1 MPAYVSRP
9 AIVLPEFE
17 VSTRDIIDDIAR
29 NHPDDPRLKVY
40 ERVIDNL
47 QVDNRYFVAPLDSP
61 IISGNA
67 EVTERVGTG
76 FGHAARMG
84 EQAARKAMA
93 QAGVEPSEIGAIV
106 TSHATTWGIPGHDV
120 VLSNALGLP
129 PQARR
134 IALTTVACAGGI
146 QALIRALQLA
156 AAEPGT
162 KVLVVVSEV
171 LSSIY
176 NHRDTT
182 IQSMIYKALFGDSA
196 GACVVSTTPPD
207 GPGIRIEDPVSA
219 NAFEMRL
226 PDTED
231 LYSGK
236 LDTSGI
242 HFDSTK
248 AGQKGAADSMPS
260 VIDWLDHKVPDWA
273 IIHPGS
279 PGIITDVAKSL
290 GLAEEHT
297 RHSRAVLAE
306 MGNLGGVSVLA
317 VLDKL
322 HSAPPAAGESGVAVA
337 FGPGFVTA
345 ALRCSWS
352 VPAGD

>member
-17 VSTRDIIDDIAR
+17 VSTREIIDDIAR

-40 ERVIDNL
+40 ERVISNL
-47 QVDNRYFVAPLDSP
+47 QVDKRYFVAPLDSP
-61 IISGNA
+61 AISGDA
-67 EVTERVGTG
+67 DITERVGTG
-76 FGHAARMG
+76 YGHAVRMG
-84 EQAARKAMA
+84 ELAARKAME
-93 QAGVEPSEIGAIV
+93 QEGVQPSEIGAIV
-106 TSHATTWGIPGHDV
+106 TSHSTTWGVPGLDV
-120 VLSNALGLP
+120 LLCNALGLP
-129 PQARR
+129 MRTRR
-134 IALTTVACAGGI
+134 IGMTTLACGGGI
-146 QALIRALQLA
+146 QALIRAVQLA

-171 LSSIY
+171 ISSVY

-182 IQSMIYKALFGDSA
+182 MQSMIYKALFGDSA
-196 GACVVSTTPPD
+196 GACVVSTTAP
-207 GPGIRIEDPVSA
+207 GTPGIRIEDPVSA
-219 NAFEMRL
+219 NTFELLL

-236 LDTSGI
+236 LDTSGL

-248 AGQKGAADSMPS
+248 AGQKGALDSMPY
-260 VIDWLDHKVPDWA
+260 VLDWLDHKVPDWA
-273 IIHPGS
+273 VIHPGS
-279 PGIITDVAKSL
+279 PSIITDVAKSL
-290 GLAEEHT
+290 GLTDEHT

-306 MGNLGGVSVLA
+306 TGNLGGISVLA

-322 HSAPPAAGESGVAVA
+322 HSAPPAAGESGVALA
-337 FGPGFVTA
+337 FAPGFATA

-352 VPAGD
+352 APAGD

>member
-9 AIVLPEFE
+9 AIVLPQHE
-17 VSTRDIIDDIAR
+17 VSTREIIDDIAR

-40 ERVIDNL
+40 ERVIGNL
-47 QVDNRYFVAPLDSP
+47 QVDKRYFVSPLDSP
-61 IISGNA
+61 AISGDA
-67 EVTERVGTG
+67 DITERVGSG
-76 FGHAARMG
+76 FGHSVRMG
-84 EQAARKAMA
+84 EQAARQAMA
-93 QAGVEPSEIGAIV
+93 RAGVQPSEIGAIV

-120 VLSNALGLP
+120 LLSNALGLP
-129 PQARR
+129 MRTRR
-134 IALTTVACAGGI
+134 IAMTTVACAGGI
-146 QALIRALQLA
+146 QALVRAVQLA
-156 AAEPGT
+156 ALEPGS

-171 LSSIY
+171 ISSVY
-176 NHRDTT
+176 NHHDTT
-182 IQSMIYKALFGDSA
+182 MQSMIYKALFGDSA
-196 GACVVSTTPPD
+196 GACVVSTTAP
-207 GPGIRIEDPVSA
+207 GTPGIRIEDPVSA
-219 NAFEMRL
+219 NTFELLL

-236 LDTSGI
+236 LDTTGL

-248 AGQKGAADSMPS
+248 AGQKGALDSMPY
-260 VIDWLDHKVPDWA
+260 VLDWLDHKVPDWA
-273 IIHPGS
+273 VIHPGS
-279 PGIITDVAKSL
+279 PSIITDVAKSL
-290 GLAEEHT
+290 GLTEEHT

-306 MGNLGGVSVLA
+306 MGNLGGISVLA

-352 VPAGD
+352 GAAGD